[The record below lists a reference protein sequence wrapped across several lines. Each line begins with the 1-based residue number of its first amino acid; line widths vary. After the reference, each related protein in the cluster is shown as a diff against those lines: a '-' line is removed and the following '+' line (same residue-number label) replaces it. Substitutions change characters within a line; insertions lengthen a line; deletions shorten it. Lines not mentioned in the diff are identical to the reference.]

1 MRALPDIR
9 DAGDLK
15 GKRVLLRTDFDVLID
30 TKKKIVLDDLRIQTS
45 LATINYLRE
54 QEAKIIIVSHA
65 GRPKGKVVETMRLA
79 PVASRLAELL
89 KTQVPCAADV
99 TGVSAEEI
107 VSSVELGGVVMLEN
121 VRFEEG
127 ELENGSELAKA
138 LAKFGDLYV
147 NDAFA
152 DSHRKHASIVGIP
165 KLLPHYAGIQ
175 FLKEVEGLSKALEP
189 EHPALAL
196 LSGAK
201 FETKSPLIR
210 KFLKTYDT
218 VFVGGALAN
227 DFFKAQGYEVG
238 RSVISDEVA
247 GIEDLLLEQKLL
259 LPADVIVETTDG
271 TREEREPRLVGN
283 NEIIFDAGKETVA
296 VLKEKIADAK
306 FILWNGP
313 FGVYE
318 KGFTESTEE
327 VARMI
332 AQSDAVSVVGGG
344 DTIAAIAKLKL
355 EDKFTFLS
363 TAGGAM
369 LEFLAKGTL
378 PGIDALRS

>member
-9 DAGDLK
+9 DAGNLK
-15 GKRVLLRTDFDVLID
+15 GKRVFLRVDFNISVADGAVRDDYRIRQALPTIEFLRKQGARTILASHIGRDPNESLRPVFERLKKDIPLSFADDILGAEAATAVDNLAEGGVLLLQN
-30 TKKKIVLDDLRIQTS
+30 LR
-45 LATINYLRE
+45 RE
-54 QEAKIIIVSHA
+54 AGENANDAIMAK
-65 GRPKGKVVETMRLA
+65 RLA
-79 PVASRLAELL
+79 SYA
-89 KTQVPCAADV
+89 
-99 TGVSAEEI
+99 
-107 VSSVELGGVVMLEN
+107 
-121 VRFEEG
+121 
-127 ELENGSELAKA
+127 
-138 LAKFGDLYV
+138 DLYV
-147 NDAFA
+147 DDAFA
-152 DSHRKHASIVGIP
+152 FAHRMTASIVGIP
-165 KLLPHYAGIQ
+165 KLLSHYAGIQ

-238 RSVISDEVA
+238 RSVISDEVV

-259 LPADVIVETTDG
+259 LPADVIVETEEG
-271 TREEREPRLVGN
+271 VREERDPRLVGN
-283 NEIIFDAGKETVA
+283 NEIILDAGKETVA
-296 VLKEKIADAK
+296 VLKEKIADAH

>member
-9 DAGDLK
+9 DAGNLK
-15 GKRVLLRTDFDVLID
+15 GKRVFLRVDFNISVADGAVRDDYRIRQALPTIEFLRKQGARTILASHIGRDPNESLRPVFERLKKDIPLSFADDILGAEAATAVDNLAEGGVLLLQN
-30 TKKKIVLDDLRIQTS
+30 LR
-45 LATINYLRE
+45 RE
-54 QEAKIIIVSHA
+54 AGENANDAIMAK
-65 GRPKGKVVETMRLA
+65 RLA
-79 PVASRLAELL
+79 SYA
-89 KTQVPCAADV
+89 
-99 TGVSAEEI
+99 
-107 VSSVELGGVVMLEN
+107 
-121 VRFEEG
+121 
-127 ELENGSELAKA
+127 
-138 LAKFGDLYV
+138 DLYV
-147 NDAFA
+147 DDAFA
-152 DSHRKHASIVGIP
+152 FAHRMTASIVGIP
-165 KLLPHYAGIQ
+165 KLLSHYAGIQ

-238 RSVISDEVA
+238 RSVISDEVV

-259 LPADVIVETTDG
+259 LPADVIVETEEG
-271 TREEREPRLVGN
+271 VREERDPRLVGN
-283 NEIIFDAGKETVA
+283 NEIILDAGKETVA
-296 VLKEKIADAK
+296 VLKEKIADAH

-344 DTIAAIAKLKL
+344 DTIAAIAKLGL
-355 EDKFTFLS
+355 EEKFTFVS
-363 TAGGAM
+363 TGGGAM